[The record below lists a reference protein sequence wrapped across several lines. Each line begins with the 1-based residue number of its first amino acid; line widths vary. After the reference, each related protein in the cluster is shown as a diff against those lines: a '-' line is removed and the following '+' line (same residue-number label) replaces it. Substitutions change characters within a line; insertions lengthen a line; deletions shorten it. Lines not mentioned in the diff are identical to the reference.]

1 MRCEIRCKFG
11 GDLTS
16 AASAESLRRL
26 QKEIETFLT
35 SLRHPVL
42 VEDELELLDL
52 TAAQWSMTLEPRGLL
67 LQAWSPGR
75 SISRRI
81 EQLAYRRRG
90 RLGVF
95 VRKPGGR
102 ESATLELRDFDAP
115 SEHSPDR
122 NVRRA
127 SFRRQSL
134 AVLQDHFV
142 GWRFGRVSNR
152 SDREHSFSAWYTRG
166 LMCQGRSGWAFL
178 ALHEGEAP
186 AASDSALAYGL
197 IWLDWLRGRSER
209 DPVVGLKLF
218 LPDQALA
225 ATCHRA
231 AYLNRSAA
239 QIEVWALNQ
248 ACLTTVDLSDF
259 GNVET
264 RLARRSAVDELA
276 RRFGERH
283 EEWLRKLLGEA
294 FNHVQLVS
302 EPATNAF
309 SIRLHG
315 LEVAT
320 AEGQL
325 APRVC
330 FRMEGSDRR
339 LDESNRKEFRQL
351 VNSVLAVRQ
360 ARSSDPSHEFYRL
373 QSERWLESLVVKDI
387 TRIDP
392 ALSPDHVYPQ
402 VPAFAG
408 ADRGV
413 VDILGVTRHGRL
425 AVIELKMQEE
435 INLLMQGL
443 DYWLRVKWL
452 NDHGQFGESGYFPG
466 LEIAS
471 SPPLL
476 YMVCPAF
483 RFHSTFG
490 RMARYLDPCVE
501 VIQVGLND
509 GWREVIQVL
518 FRRQLN
524 DGG

>member
-1 MRCEIRCKFG
+1 LRIG
-11 GDLTS
+11 GGLTS
-16 AASAESLRRL
+16 TASAELLCQLR
-26 QKEIETFLT
+26 KEIETFLT

-52 TAAQWSMTLEPRGLL
+52 AAGQWSVTLEPRGLL
-67 LQAWSPGR
+67 LQAWSSGR

-81 EQLAYRRRG
+81 EKLAYRGRG
-90 RLGVF
+90 RLGVL
-95 VRKPGGR
+95 VRKAGGR
-102 ESATLELRDFDAP
+102 EPATLEFREFDAR

-122 NVRRA
+122 RARRA
-127 SFRRQSL
+127 YFRRQSL
-134 AVLQDHFV
+134 AVLQDQFA
-142 GWRFGRVSNR
+142 GWRFERVSNR
-152 SDREHSFSAWYTRG
+152 SDREHSFSTWYTRG
-166 LMCQGRSGWAFL
+166 LMRQGRSGWAFL
-178 ALHEGEAP
+178 ALREGEAP

-225 ATCHRA
+225 STCHRA
-231 AYLNRSAA
+231 AYLNRRAA
-239 QIEVWALNQ
+239 QIEVWRLNPPS
-248 ACLTTVDLSDF
+248 LTAVDLSDF

-276 RRFGERH
+276 RSFGERH
-283 EEWLRKLLGEA
+283 EQWLRKLLGEA
-294 FNHVQLVS
+294 FNDIQLVP
-302 EPATNAF
+302 EPASNAF

-320 AEGQL
+320 VERQR
-325 APRVC
+325 APRVY
-330 FRMEGSDRR
+330 FRKEGSDRA
-339 LDESNRKEFRQL
+339 LDESNENEFRQL

-360 ARSSDPSHEFYRL
+360 PRSSDRSHESYRL
-373 QSERWLESLVVKDI
+373 QSERWLESLVVQDI

-392 ALSPDHVYPQ
+392 SLSPDHIYPQ
-402 VPAFAG
+402 VPAFTG

-413 VDILGVTRHGRL
+413 IDILGVTHQGRL
-425 AVIELKMQEE
+425 AVIELKVEEE

-452 NDHGQFGESGYFPG
+452 NDHSQFGEFGYFPG
-466 LEIAS
+466 LEIAN

-476 YMVCPAF
+476 YIVCPAF

-490 RMARYLDPCVE
+490 RMVCYLDPCVE
-501 VIQVGLND
+501 VVQVGLNN
-509 GWREVIQVL
+509 GWREGLRVL
-518 FRRQLN
+518 LRRQLN
-524 DGG
+524 GGR